1 MRKILPLLILLTFL
15 LYGCGENQ
23 VQKPKPQITI
33 AIQDLPNDESIA
45 RDWYKT
51 EFGELGYKV
60 IVLEYE
66 SSGLI
71 SNAMASG
78 NVDIGVIGTAAAVN
92 AISKGLPIEVFWI
105 HNIEGDNECLVVK
118 NEVGVNSIAEL
129 KGKRIGVPPDSTALY
144 SLLHAIKKSGLSTG
158 DVTIIT
164 IQPLAIVNA
173 WKEGKIDAAFLWQ
186 PSLGELLEDGRVLV
200 SARELDAMGITSAD
214 VGIVNKDFAR
224 KHPAVLKKYVELQ
237 TRAHELFRNQPIQA
251 AEIAAKNLNMSSS
264 DALKQMNELVWI
276 DVDEQISERYFGTDE
291 WRGNFARTLEET
303 AYFLARNMY
312 IAHVVDSEAFAKAI
326 NSSFVEAVVKD

>member
-1 MRKILPLLILLTFL
+1 MRKFLPLLMLLTFL
-15 LYGCGENQ
+15 LCGCGDEP
-23 VQKPKPQITI
+23 VQKPPPQITI

-66 SSGLI
+66 SSGLV

-78 NVDIGVIGTAAAVN
+78 NVDIGVIGTSAAVN
-92 AISKGLPIEVFWI
+92 CISKGLPFEVFWI

-118 NEVGVNSIAEL
+118 NTSGINSIAEL
-129 KGKRIGVPPDSTALY
+129 KGKRVGVPPDSTALY
-144 SLLHAIKKSGLSTG
+144 SLLHSIKKAGLSTG
-158 DVTIIT
+158 DVTIMT
-164 IQPLAIVNA
+164 MQPSAIVKA
-173 WKEGKIDAAFLWQ
+173 WKDGKIDAAFLWQ
-186 PSLGELLEDGRVLV
+186 PTLGELFADGHILV

-214 VGIVNKDFAR
+214 VGVVNKDFAR
-224 KHPAVLKKYVELQ
+224 KHPAVLKKYVEMQ
-237 TRAHELFRNQPIQA
+237 IRAHELFRNQPIQA
-251 AEIAAKNLNMSSS
+251 AEIAAKNLGMSPS

-303 AYFLARNMY
+303 AYFLAHNMY
-312 IAHVVDSEAFAKAI
+312 IAHVVDSEVFAKAI
-326 NSSFVEAVVKD
+326 NSSFVEAVLKN